1 MAKIIIELDTNNL
14 EDLKLSQMIEKLV
27 YLLDNLIDD
36 RELEDE
42 G

>member
-1 MAKIIIELDTNNL
+1 MAKIIIEIDTNNL
-14 EDLKLSQMIEKLV
+14 DDLKLTQMVEKLV